1 MVLSRAGILLS
12 ERYKMLNYIKSMS
25 DRWQTELEKGAA
37 AHRKRDVLRAF
48 TLVAKETSPFLY
60 VQSIISS

>member
-1 MVLSRAGILLS
+1 
-12 ERYKMLNYIKSMS
+12 MLNYIKSMS

-48 TLVAKETSPFLY
+48 TLVAKETVPFLY